1 MQTRISAT
9 INQNL
14 KEFAQDFAQ
23 KSNKSL
29 SNVLEMGLILLK
41 EQIKTEQLKKGYK
54 AMSQDKNREKEA
66 SEWTANLISTNET
79 W

>member
-9 INQNL
+9 INPNL

-41 EQIKTEQLKKGYK
+41 EQIKT
-54 AMSQDKNREKEA
+54 
-66 SEWTANLISTNET
+66 
-79 W
+79 